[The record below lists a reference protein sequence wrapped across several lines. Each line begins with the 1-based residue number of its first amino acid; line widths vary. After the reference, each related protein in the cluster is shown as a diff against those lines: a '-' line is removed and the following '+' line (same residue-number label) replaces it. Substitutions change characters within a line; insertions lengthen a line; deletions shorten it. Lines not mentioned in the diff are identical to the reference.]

1 MPDMRPRKRK
11 TLEKRIAARIA
22 RKKGDVFLRRD
33 FEDLGAYD
41 QVGRGLRCLAAKG
54 QLVRLGYGVYARA
67 ATSPLS
73 GKIVPAKPLPALARE
88 ALARL
93 NVETAPSDFERAYSE
108 GRTTQVPTGR
118 TIAVRSRISRKIG
131 HDGKFAVFERIPRRR
146 AS

>member
-1 MPDMRPRKRK
+1 MPDMRSKKRK
-11 TLEKRIAARIA
+11 TLETRIAERIA

-33 FEDLGAYD
+33 FADLGGYD
-41 QVGRGLRCLAAKG
+41 QVGRGLRCLAAKS

-67 ATSPLS
+67 AASPLS

-93 NVETAPSDFERAYSE
+93 NVETAPSEFERAYGE

-118 TIAVRSRISRKIG
+118 TIAVRGRISRKIG
-131 HDGKFAVFERIPRRR
+131 HDGKFAVFERILRRR